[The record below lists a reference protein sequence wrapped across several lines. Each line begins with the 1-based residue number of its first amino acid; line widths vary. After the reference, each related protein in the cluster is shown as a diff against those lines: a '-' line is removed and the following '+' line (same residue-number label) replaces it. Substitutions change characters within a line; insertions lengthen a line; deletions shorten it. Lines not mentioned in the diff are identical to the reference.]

1 MSDSD
6 PEHEGSFADRESTSP
21 HSSADHVVGSF
32 AGGQESSHE
41 EHLRMGSFAD
51 TSCPGCQEVERNH
64 AEHVRKG
71 TFADS
76 SCPKCQAAAA
86 AG

>member
-6 PEHEGSFADRESTSP
+6 REHEGSFAEGQSTRP
-21 HSSADHVVGSF
+21 HSSGDHVPGSF
-32 AGGQESSHE
+32 AGGQEGSHE
-41 EHLRMGSFAD
+41 EHVRMGTFAD

-76 SCPKCQAAAA
+76 DCPKCQAAAA

>member
-6 PEHEGSFADRESTSP
+6 PEREGSFADRQSTHP
-21 HSSADHVVGSF
+21 HSSADDVVGSF
-32 AGGQESSHE
+32 AGGSHE

>member
-6 PEHEGSFADRESTSP
+6 REHEHEGSFAGGQSTLP
-21 HSSADHVVGSF
+21 HPAAHDVPGSF
-32 AGGQESSHE
+32 SEGQEASHA

-51 TSCPGCQEVERNH
+51 TSCPGCQEVERTH

-71 TFADS
+71 SFADT
-76 SCPKCQAAAA
+76 SCPKCQAM
-86 AG
+86 G